1 MTSKDRD
8 GNAMFDIVSKWG
20 KREKIYVEKTPEN
33 QDATL
38 EGGHR
43 IMNMTPT
50 AIPTVVTGRTASIEL
65 VLTRDQRASI
75 RL

>member
-33 QDATL
+33 QDAT
-38 EGGHR
+38 R
-43 IMNMTPT
+43 
-50 AIPTVVTGRTASIEL
+50 
-65 VLTRDQRASI
+65 
-75 RL
+75 RLWNHEHNACRHSHSSH